1 VWGAID
7 EVVQVR
13 DCDIYSYIPDMD
25 ADPFT
30 DGNLWSFNYFFYNKS
45 LQSTSSATSTAL
57 PPSGSVNKTAEALHG
72 ITGSAP

>member
-1 VWGAID
+1 MNSVNMNLSDLVESSNSALLEEVWGAID

-30 DGNLWSFNYFFYNKS
+30 DGNLWSLGSK
-45 LQSTSSATSTAL
+45 LQVQL
-57 PPSGSVNKTAEALHG
+57 QLLHRH
-72 ITGSAP
+72 PRK